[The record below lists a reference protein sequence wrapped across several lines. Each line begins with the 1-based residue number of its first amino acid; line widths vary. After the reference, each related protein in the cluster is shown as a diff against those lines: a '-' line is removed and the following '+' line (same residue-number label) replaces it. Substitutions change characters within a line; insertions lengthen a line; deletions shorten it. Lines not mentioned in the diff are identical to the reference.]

1 MKVLT
6 LLFYTAILFAQEP
19 KENLNP
25 TNCDICGSNLLENEL
40 YLYCSIGH
48 GSIPKQS
55 NQSSIPTQSNQKLLE
70 KADANIT
77 ANLCIATGGLLLA
90 STYQD
95 IPLDTSPELMQDK
108 IDFIRLRG
116 IVGGLLIALGALLL

>member
-25 TNCDICGSNLLENEL
+25 TNCDICGSKLLENEL

-55 NQSSIPTQSNQKLLE
+55 NQKLLE
-70 KADANIT
+70 KADNNIT

-95 IPLDTSPELMQDK
+95 ISDTSPELMQDK
-108 IDFIRLRG
+108 IDLIRLRG
-116 IVGGLLIALGALLL
+116 IVGGLLIAIGALLL

>member
-6 LLFYTAILFAQEP
+6 LLFYTVILFAQEP

-25 TNCDICGSNLLENEL
+25 TNCDICGSKLLENEL
-40 YLYCSIGH
+40 YVYCSLGH
-48 GSIPKQS
+48 GSIPK
-55 NQSSIPTQSNQKLLE
+55 QSNQKLLE

-95 IPLDTSPELMQDK
+95 ISDTSPELMQDK

>member
-55 NQSSIPTQSNQKLLE
+55 NQKLLE
-70 KADANIT
+70 KADNNIT

-95 IPLDTSPELMQDK
+95 ISDTSPELMQDK
-108 IDFIRLRG
+108 IDLIRLRG
-116 IVGGLLIALGALLL
+116 IVGGLLIAIGALLL